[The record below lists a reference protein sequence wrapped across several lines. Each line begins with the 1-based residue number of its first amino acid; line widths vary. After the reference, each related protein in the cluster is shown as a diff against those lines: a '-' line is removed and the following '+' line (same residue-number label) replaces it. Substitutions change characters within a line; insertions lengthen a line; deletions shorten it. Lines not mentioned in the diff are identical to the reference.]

1 MICNKCEMKPVAK
14 GIRTTECVVCGMGT
28 IVNSLHSPVCKS
40 CSDQYNIC
48 QYCGENFPRQVEYV
62 EINKQGE

>member
-1 MICNKCEMKPVAK
+1 MICNKCEGKTVVRGLK
-14 GIRTTECVVCGMGT
+14 LTKCVVCGLEEM
-28 IVNSLHSPVCKS
+28 INFSHSPVCKS

>member
-1 MICNKCEMKPVAK
+1 MICNKCEGKLPNRGFKLVD
-14 GIRTTECVVCGMGT
+14 CVVCWDE
-28 IVNSLHSPVCKS
+28 VSLNSAHSPVCKS